1 MLVAIGGFAK
11 LKENFINILELNY
24 FMSQGKEAIRQ
35 YTWAIFTL
43 LILGAIVL
51 IGLSLALGTTVNL
64 LQNYSFYISIIAVVI
79 SLIGLFKYKKWG
91 FYLIS
96 IYFVYLFI
104 QSIVYQSYM
113 QSVILVIFAYF
124 VLYKGFYKNIDS
136 FD

>member
-1 MLVAIGGFAK
+1 
-11 LKENFINILELNY
+11 
-24 FMSQGKEAIRQ
+24 MSQGKEAIRQ
-35 YTWAIFTL
+35 YPWAIFTL

-104 QSIVYQSYM
+104 QSIVYQRYM